1 MPGDLVHDGDEVD
14 GVDGDVARVWK
25 SGGKPPEFLSL
36 FNERVSSGGKVDE
49 GGNVDND
56 GEPGAGGGA
65 GIGGKD
71 DGGCDTG
78 GKAEN
83 GWEAGNAGGK
93 VKAEAGK
100 GCLTV
105 GTAGWEDSQGF
116 FSMTEVC
123 GFTSK

>member
-1 MPGDLVHDGDEVD
+1 MPGDLSHDGDEVD

-25 SGGKPPEFLSL
+25 SGGKPP
-36 FNERVSSGGKVDE
+36 NERFSSGGKVDE